1 MSISAVILSFNAQD
15 DLDRCVRSLIEVE
28 DLEAG
33 RDQVLIV
40 ENGSIDG
47 SKALVNRLSSA
58 FPGLIEGI
66 DLPTNHGTT
75 ISRNFAL
82 ARAKGDYVLVI
93 DSDIE
98 FKQPVLKRLLRE
110 LELDPSIGI
119 IAPRLIFPSGRPQM
133 STDSF
138 PTVGRKLERMFR
150 LRQLEHVTR
159 NAVRSVQDVDYA
171 ISAFWLMRRNLL
183 DKVGLLDEQI
193 FYAPEDVDFCL
204 RIWIAGQKVVYQP
217 ALEVVHD
224 AKERSRSL
232 KGLLFAWR
240 HLLGL
245 IYFFRKH
252 GYCWRADTIYRR
264 IRSAQDDVVGS
275 ALPQVEAGQGWA
287 KG

>member
-150 LRQLEHVTR
+150 LRQLEHVTG
-159 NAVRSVQDVDYA
+159 NAVR
-171 ISAFWLMRRNLL
+171 IHTGCRLC
-183 DKVGLLDEQI
+183 
-193 FYAPEDVDFCL
+193 DFCIL
-204 RIWIAGQKVVYQP
+204 V
-217 ALEVVHD
+217 D
-224 AKERSRSL
+224 ATEPSR
-232 KGLLFAWR
+232 
-240 HLLGL
+240 
-245 IYFFRKH
+245 
-252 GYCWRADTIYRR
+252 
-264 IRSAQDDVVGS
+264 
-275 ALPQVEAGQGWA
+275 QGWA
-287 KG
+287 FG